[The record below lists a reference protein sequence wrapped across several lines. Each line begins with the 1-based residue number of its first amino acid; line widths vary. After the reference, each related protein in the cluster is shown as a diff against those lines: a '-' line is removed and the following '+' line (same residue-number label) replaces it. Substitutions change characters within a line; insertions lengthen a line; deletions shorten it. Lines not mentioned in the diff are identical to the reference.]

1 VIDLGSNSWR
11 LVVFTYSPGSWWKRT
26 DELYET
32 VRIGAGLSA
41 TGHLSEEA
49 IERGLETLSVF
60 GRFCQANGLSSADI
74 HPVATSAIRD
84 ASNRDEFVQRGQD
97 ATGLDIV
104 VLSAED
110 EARYGYV
117 AAVNTTTLTDGMVV
131 ELGGGSMQLVEVWDR
146 RAHELNS
153 FPLGAVRLTEELL
166 PGSAPVKKKDLNR
179 VRARVRETL
188 EDVDWF
194 WDAGER
200 LVGMGG
206 AARNLAA
213 AAQRAGV
220 ARIVYLGGPLPHAR
234 APSRHLASRLNVE
247 RILLDAIPA
256 SVALR
261 ASIVI
266 GARSRS
272 FRFMVRLI
280 ERMPVLALPAWQR
293 YRTAP
298 IDARDVISMLAAAAH
313 EPAVGGRSLDIGG
326 LDALTYGEMIGRI
339 AELMLVG
346 RPVIGLRVNATPIF
360 ARVAAAI
367 AAEDPELVLPLM
379 ESLGGDLLPAGDRAA
394 ELLGVRLHSFD
405 AAVEHALAEWEAV
418 EPLAAR

>member
-1 VIDLGSNSWR
+1 
-11 LVVFTYSPGSWWKRT
+11 
-26 DELYET
+26 
-32 VRIGAGLSA
+32 
-41 TGHLSEEA
+41 
-49 IERGLETLSVF
+49 
-60 GRFCQANGLSSADI
+60 
-74 HPVATSAIRD
+74 
-84 ASNRDEFVQRGQD
+84 
-97 ATGLDIV
+97 
-104 VLSAED
+104 
-110 EARYGYV
+110 
-117 AAVNTTTLTDGMVV
+117 
-131 ELGGGSMQLVEVWDR
+131 
-146 RAHELNS
+146 
-153 FPLGAVRLTEELL
+153 
-166 PGSAPVKKKDLNR
+166 
-179 VRARVRETL
+179 
-188 EDVDWF
+188 
-194 WDAGER
+194 
-200 LVGMGG
+200 
-206 AARNLAA
+206 
-213 AAQRAGV
+213 V

-247 RILLDAIPA
+247 RILLEGVPD

-293 YRTAP
+293 YRTQP

-326 LDALTYGEMIGRI
+326 PEALTYGEMIGRI

-346 RPVIGLRVNATPIF
+346 RPAVGLRVNATPLF

-367 AAEDPELVLPLM
+367 AAEDPELVLALM
-379 ESLGGDLLPAGDRAA
+379 ESLSGDLLPAEDRAA